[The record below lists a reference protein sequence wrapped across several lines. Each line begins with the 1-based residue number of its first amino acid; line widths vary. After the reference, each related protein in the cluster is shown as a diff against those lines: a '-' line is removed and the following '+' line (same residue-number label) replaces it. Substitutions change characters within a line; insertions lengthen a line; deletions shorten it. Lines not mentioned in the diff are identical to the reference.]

1 MDEKL
6 NIQNLI
12 DALAE
17 KHGMGKRNA
26 DGFVKEFFQLIEE
39 ALEKDRYVKVKGL
52 GTFKLIEVE
61 SRESINVNTG
71 ERFQIQKHTK
81 VSFTPE
87 TALKEVINKPF
98 SHFETVPLLN
108 DVIQDNTLQESE
120 EDTAKEEIAEPAVA
134 EAAASEPPV
143 AEIVV
148 SEPSVTETIV
158 SESSVT
164 ETVVPEP
171 SVIETVVP
179 ESAVPE
185 TIAPE
190 PPVAET
196 VAPEPSDADMP
207 LPEPPVMIEDTP
219 AVEPSVS
226 EEMPASEPSDV
237 VVAGEGDVLVAS
249 PELPPADDEPAT
261 GKAEESSVMK
271 FFIAIVAF
279 IVLLCGAAVLFMY
292 YPDLGNS
299 LKKEQAEA
307 KAEMLGNKR
316 NDAMAEAAETATA
329 EVLAEADR
337 TEVPEEKLPS
347 ATDRET
353 VAPVEVAAKPGKT
366 VPQPAVTATVKET
379 RITPEKEMKAIP
391 KATGYVAA
399 TPFKP
404 DSTGYTIV
412 GTETTYVI
420 QEGETLTK
428 VAFRFYGTKALWP
441 YIVKHNP
448 DAIKNPNNVPSG
460 TKVKIPRLEKKP

>member
-26 DGFVKEFFQLIEE
+26 DDFVKEFFQLIEE

-108 DVIQDNTLQESE
+108 DAIQDNTLQESE
-120 EDTAKEEIAEPAVA
+120 EDTAQEEIAEPAVA
-134 EAAASEPPV
+134 EAVASEPPV

-148 SEPSVTETIV
+148 PEPSVTETIV
-158 SESSVT
+158 S
-164 ETVVPEP
+164 EP

-179 ESAVPE
+179 ESAAPE

-237 VVAGEGDVLVAS
+237 VVAVEGDALVAS

-261 GKAEESSVMK
+261 EKAEESSTMK

-299 LKKEQAEA
+299 LKKELAEA
-307 KAEMLGNKR
+307 KAEMVGSKR

-329 EVLAEADR
+329 EVLTEADR

-347 ATDRET
+347 AADRET
-353 VAPVEVAAKPGKT
+353 VAPAEVAAKPEKT
-366 VPQPAVTATVKET
+366 VPQPVATATRKET
-379 RITPEKEMKAIP
+379 KVTPGKETKTIP

-460 TKVKIPRLEKKP
+460 TKVKIPKLAKKP

>member
-17 KHGMGKRNA
+17 KHGMSKRNA

-81 VSFTPE
+81 ISFTPE
-87 TALKEVINKPF
+87 AALKEIINKPF
-98 SHFETVPLLN
+98 SHFETVPLL
-108 DVIQDNTLQESE
+108 DETIQENTLQESE
-120 EDTAKEEIAEPAVA
+120 EDTAKEEMAEPVVA
-134 EAAASEPPV
+134 EAVASSP
-143 AEIVV
+143 
-148 SEPSVTETIV
+148 
-158 SESSVT
+158 SVT

-179 ESAVPE
+179 ESAIPE
-185 TIAPE
+185 TIVSE

-196 VAPEPSDADMP
+196 IVPEPSDADIP
-207 LPEPPVMIEDTP
+207 VPEPPVIIEDTP
-219 AVEPSVS
+219 AVEPPLS
-226 EEMPASEPSDV
+226 EDMPAAKPLDIAAAS
-237 VVAGEGDVLVAS
+237 GEGNAPVAS

-261 GKAEESSVMK
+261 GKAGDSSTMK

-279 IVLLCGAAVLFMY
+279 VVLLCGAAVLFMY

-299 LKKEQAEA
+299 LKKEQVEA
-307 KAEMLGNKR
+307 KANEAENKR
-316 NDAMAEAAETATA
+316 NDAMAEADETATN
-329 EVLAEADR
+329 EVLAEADS

-347 ATDRET
+347 AVDRET
-353 VAPVEVAAKPGKT
+353 AAPVEVAAKPEKT

-379 RITPEKEMKAIP
+379 RITPEKETKIIP
-391 KATGYVAA
+391 QATGYVAA
-399 TPFKP
+399 APFKP
-404 DSTGYTIV
+404 DSTSYTIV

-428 VAFRFYGTKALWP
+428 VSFRFYGTKALWP

-448 DAIKNPNNVPSG
+448 GAIKNPNNVPSG
-460 TKVKIPRLEKKP
+460 TKVKIPKLEKKP